1 MIDASGQIIENHIGG
16 GLDQEELTEIL
27 DMTTISTLPFG
38 QTSSYN
44 GLYIQKMANPRDPSG
59 QILVIKN
66 GGYNLDDILRD
77 ILRFLALDILILVPF
92 WFLGRSFVREILEP
106 V

>member
-16 GLDQEELTEIL
+16 GLDQEELGEIL
-27 DMTTISTLPFG
+27 DMSMISSLPLG

-44 GLYIQKMANPRDPSG
+44 GLYIQRVADPRDSSG
-59 QILVIKN
+59 QILMIKN
-66 GGYNLDDILRD
+66 GGYNFDDVLRD
-77 ILRFLALDILILVPF
+77 ILRFLTLDFLILIPF